1 MIRRAALLVAAMVA
15 LTAAHHA
22 LPVPEIG
29 IVINGETLPLEPPPL
44 LSGGILLV
52 PVQRTVHALGLDFS
66 AQGSSMTT
74 HVGEKTVVLRD
85 GSHVATVD
93 GVRVFLDAPATR
105 RNGVFYA
112 PLRFFTAVLGAEAT
126 FNRRAHVVA
135 IVSQLVG
142 RSGLGDFT
150 VGNRTVEVG
159 TVTAV
164 DVDSEPP
171 TVTLSFNGSIRTIP
185 ISNNALITMHDVGV
199 DVDVSGE
206 LTDIRPGDYAEIAVR
221 RDGTVT
227 SVVDEY
233 GSRYGVV
240 AVVNSNEL
248 LMQDGNVIAPDRDT
262 EVSLNG
268 KAAAFGDLLAGDRVT
283 VRYNVETGEVR
294 EIVAERAAEP
304 TSGQSGTASIT
315 DVGIDATHPLR
326 SGDTLNVTM
335 HGTPGGAATFDIGA
349 YVEGIAMAERAPG
362 TYVGSYDI
370 AANAN
375 FADTPIVAHLQMQD
389 GSTMQAR
396 AAQTLSASGRAPG
409 ISAVGPSDGA
419 VVTLNSPAIYAT
431 FVTDAVPVNPSS
443 IRLDVNGHDV
453 TPECLRTAHF
463 IQYLPQM
470 TYRRGTIRV
479 SVRVADEAGNTAT
492 KSWTFTI
499 R

>member
-1 MIRRAALLVAAMVA
+1 MTWRAALLVAAVLA
-15 LTAAHHA
+15 LTAVHRAA
-22 LPVPEIG
+22 PAPEIG

-44 LSGGILLV
+44 LIRGILLV

-66 AQGSSMTT
+66 TLGSSMIT

-85 GSHVATVD
+85 GSRIATVD
-93 GVRVFLDAPATR
+93 GARVLLDAPATR

-112 PLRFFTAVLGAEAT
+112 PLRFFTSVLGAEAT
-126 FNRRAHVVA
+126 FNRREHVVS

-150 VGNRTVEVG
+150 VGNRTVNVG

-164 DVDSEPP
+164 DVDSAPP
-171 TVTLSFNGSIRTIP
+171 TVTLSFNGSVRTIP

-199 DVDVSGE
+199 DIDIPGE
-206 LTDIRPGDYAEIAVR
+206 LTDIRPGDYAEIAMR
-221 RDGTVT
+221 SDGTVT

-240 AVVNSNEL
+240 AVVNPNEL
-248 LMQDGNVIAPDRDT
+248 LMQDGHVIAPDRDT

-268 KAAAFGDLLAGDRVT
+268 KPASFGDLVAGDRVT

-304 TSGQSGTASIT
+304 TSGQSGSASIS
-315 DVGIDATHPLR
+315 DVTIDATHPLR
-326 SGDTLNVTM
+326 TGDTLNVTM
-335 HGTPGGAATFDIGA
+335 HGAPGGAATFDIGA
-349 YVEGIAMAERAPG
+349 YVAGIAMTERAPG
-362 TYVGSYDI
+362 TYVGSYAI

-375 FADTPIVAHLQMQD
+375 FADTPIVAHLQMHD
-389 GSTMQAR
+389 GSSVEAR

-409 ISAVGPSDGA
+409 ISTVGPSDGA
-419 VVTLNSPAIYAT
+419 TVTLNAPAIYAT

-443 IRLDVNGHDV
+443 IRLEVNGRDV
-453 TPECLRTAHF
+453 TPECVRTANF
-463 IQYLPQM
+463 IQYLPE
-470 TYRRGTIRV
+470 TAYRRGAVRV
-479 SVRVADEAGNTAT
+479 SVRVADEAGNAAT
-492 KSWTFTI
+492 KSWSFII